1 MTQSATSSSA
11 AIAGLPNC
19 WSGSARV
26 RQHAESPNGRR
37 ITRWFAAD
45 PGRARRFS
53 TFSDDLWLDF
63 AQSAIDDT
71 ALDTRF
77 ALAST
82 ADLAGLRPPLFRLS
96 ASAGAPSAEKTRA
109 EKTRAEK
116 TRVEKTRA
124 EQTRAAHTSAEKS
137 RHDSSIPA
145 LIQGFLTLPGDA

>member
-37 ITRWFAAD
+37 ITRWFAAG

-109 EKTRAEK
+109 EKT
-116 TRVEKTRA
+116 
-124 EQTRAAHTSAEKS
+124 
-137 RHDSSIPA
+137 
-145 LIQGFLTLPGDA
+145 